1 MRSMG
6 VPLERNVRLVREVEG
21 VENTNACV
29 PLLMLGRCIAVLPLT
44 E

>member
-1 MRSMG
+1 MRSMD
-6 VPLERNVRLVREVEG
+6 VPLERKVRLVREVEG

-29 PLLMLGRCIAVLPLT
+29 PFLTTGSCIAVLI